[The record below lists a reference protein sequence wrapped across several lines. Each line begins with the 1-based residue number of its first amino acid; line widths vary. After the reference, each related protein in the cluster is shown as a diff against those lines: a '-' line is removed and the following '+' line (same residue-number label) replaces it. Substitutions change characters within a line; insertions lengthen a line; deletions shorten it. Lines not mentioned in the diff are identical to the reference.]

1 MIPVILSGGSGTR
14 LWPLSRR
21 LFPKQFQAL
30 IGEKTLIQDTVLRIQ
45 SLEGAEKP
53 VLLCNEDHRFMAAG
67 QLDEVGQSATQII
80 LEPVARGTAP
90 AIAAAAELI
99 KDHYG
104 SEAIMGIFP
113 ADHLIQDQAVFLN
126 AVNRAINLAEAGHLV
141 TFGVPP
147 NRAHTGYG
155 YLKVDL
161 PLNAQ
166 SAPVDQFVEK
176 PDAQTA
182 ESYFSTGGYFWN
194 SGMFVFKAGSILKA
208 FDQYAPQTLEICT
221 QAVSEAQVDEVFVRL
236 PKSVF
241 EQAPNDSIDYA
252 VMEKAKETMMVPL
265 DAGWSDIGS
274 WEAIYESLEKDKA
287 ENVTIG
293 DVINQDTSNS
303 LIFSRYGSVAT
314 QGLDNIVIVNTSD
327 AVLVANRS
335 HVDNL
340 KNLVEAVRLEGK
352 DKTEFHQR
360 VYRPWGSFDSI
371 DSGAGFQVKRIIV
384 DPGKKLSLQR
394 HQHRA
399 EHWVVVSGTAEVTLA
414 DKVFNLDANQS
425 TYIARGVTH
434 RLANLQPDPLEIIE
448 VQTGDYLGEDDIERL
463 EDDFNRGRFD

>member
-1 MIPVILSGGSGTR
+1 MIPVILSGGAGTR
-14 LWPLSRR
+14 LWPLSRQ
-21 LFPKQFQAL
+21 LFPKQFHAL
-30 IGEKTLIQDTVLRIQ
+30 MGEKTLIQDTVLRVQ
-45 SLEGAEKP
+45 SLAGAQKP

-67 QLDEVGQSATQII
+67 QLDEVGISASQII

-90 AIAAAAELI
+90 AIAVAAELI

-104 SEAIMGIFP
+104 NEAIIGIFP
-113 ADHLIQDQAVFLN
+113 ADHMIRDQAVFLT
-126 AVNRAINLAEAGHLV
+126 AVDQAISLADAGHLV
-141 TFGVPP
+141 TFGVSP

-161 PLNAQ
+161 PIGKQ
-166 SAPVDQFVEK
+166 GAPVQQFVEK

-182 ESYFSTGGYFWN
+182 ESYVSTGGYFWN
-194 SGMFVFKAGSILKA
+194 SGMFVFKVKSLLKA
-208 FDQYAPQTLEICT
+208 FDQYAPQTRRICT
-221 QAVSEAQVDEVFVRL
+221 RAVSEAQVDDIFVRL
-236 PKSVF
+236 PRSIF

-252 VMEKAKETMMVPL
+252 VMEKAQETMMVPL

-274 WEAIYESLEKDKA
+274 WDSIYESLEKDKA
-287 ENVTIG
+287 ENVTVG
-293 DVINQDTSNS
+293 NVISQDTSNS
-303 LIFSRYGSVAT
+303 LIFSHQGSVAT

-335 HVDNL
+335 HADNL
-340 KNLVEAVRLEGK
+340 KSLVEAVRLEDK
-352 DKTEFHQR
+352 DKAESHQR

-371 DSGAGFQVKRIIV
+371 DSGDGFQVKRIIV

-399 EHWVVVSGTAEVTLA
+399 EHWVVVSGTAQVTLA
-414 DKVFNLDANQS
+414 DRVFNLDANQS

-434 RLANLQPDPLEIIE
+434 RLANLQSDPLEIIE

-463 EDDFNRGRFD
+463 DDDFNRGRFD

>member
-1 MIPVILSGGSGTR
+1 MIPVILSGGAGTR

-21 LFPKQFQAL
+21 LFPKQFHAL
-30 IGEKTLIQDTVLRIQ
+30 MGEKTLIQDTVLRIQ
-45 SLEGAEKP
+45 SLAGAEKP
-53 VLLCNEDHRFMAAG
+53 VLLCNEDHRFIAAG
-67 QLDEVGQSATQII
+67 QLDEVGQSASQII

-104 SEAIMGIFP
+104 NEAIIGVFP
-113 ADHLIQDQAVFLN
+113 ADHMIRDQAVFLT
-126 AVNRAINLAEAGHLV
+126 AVDQAISLADAGHLV
-141 TFGVPP
+141 TFGVSP
-147 NRAHTGYG
+147 NRPHTGYG

-161 PLNAQ
+161 PIGKQ
-166 SAPVDQFVEK
+166 DAPVQQFVEK

-182 ESYFSTGGYFWN
+182 ESYVSTGGYFWN
-194 SGMFVFKAGSILKA
+194 SGMFVFKVKSLLKA
-208 FDQYAPQTLEICT
+208 FDQYAPQTRRICT
-221 QAVSEAQVDEVFVRL
+221 RAVSEAQVDDIFVRL
-236 PKSVF
+236 PRSIF

-252 VMEKAKETMMVPL
+252 VMEKAKETVMVPL

-293 DVINQDTSNS
+293 DVINQGTSNS
-303 LIFSRYGSVAT
+303 LIFAHHGSVAT
-314 QGLDNIVIVNTSD
+314 HGLDNIVIVNTAD

-335 HVDNL
+335 HADNL
-340 KNLVEAVRLEGK
+340 KNLVDAVRLEDK
-352 DKTEFHQR
+352 DKTESHRQ
-360 VYRPWGSFDSI
+360 VYRPWGSFESI
-371 DSGAGFQVKRIIV
+371 DSGDGFQVKRIIV

-399 EHWVVVSGTAEVTLA
+399 EHWVVVSGTAQVTLA

-434 RLANLQPDPLEIIE
+434 RLANLQSDPLEIIE

>member
-1 MIPVILSGGSGTR
+1 MIPVILSGGAGTR
-14 LWPLSRR
+14 LWPLSRQ
-21 LFPKQFQAL
+21 LFPKQFHAL

-45 SLEGAEKP
+45 SLEGTEKP

-67 QLDEVGQSATQII
+67 QLDEVGLSATQII

-90 AIAAAAELI
+90 AIAVAAELI

-104 SEAIMGIFP
+104 NEAIIGVFP
-113 ADHLIQDQAVFLN
+113 ADHMIRDQAVFLT
-126 AVNRAINLAEAGHLV
+126 AVDQAISLADAGHLV
-141 TFGVPP
+141 TFGVSPS
-147 NRAHTGYG
+147 RAHTGYG

-161 PLNAQ
+161 PLDKKG
-166 SAPVDQFVEK
+166 APVQQFVEK
-176 PDAQTA
+176 PDVQTA
-182 ESYFSTGGYFWN
+182 ESYLSAGGYFWN
-194 SGMFVFKAGSILKA
+194 SGMFVFKIKSLLKA
-208 FDQYAPQTLEICT
+208 FDQYAPQTRKICT
-221 QAVSEAQVDEVFVRL
+221 QAVSEAQVDDIFVRL
-236 PKSVF
+236 PRSIF

-252 VMEKAKETMMVPL
+252 VMEKAQETMMVPL

-274 WEAIYESLEKDKA
+274 WDSIYDSLEKDKA
-287 ENVTIG
+287 ENVTVG
-293 DVINQDTSNS
+293 NVINQDTSNS
-303 LIFSRYGSVAT
+303 LIFSHHGSVAT

-335 HVDNL
+335 HPNNI
-340 KNLVEAVRLEGK
+340 KNLVEAVRLEDK
-352 DKTEFHQR
+352 DKAESHQR
-360 VYRPWGSFDSI
+360 VYRPWGCFDSI
-371 DSGAGFQVKRIIV
+371 DSGDGFQVKRIIV

-399 EHWVVVSGTAEVTLA
+399 EHWVVVSGTAQVTLA

-434 RLANLQPDPLEIIE
+434 RLANLQSDPLEIIE

-463 EDDFNRGRFD
+463 DDDFNRDRFD